1 MKVLYRIAHKKTS
14 NRPRNCLFFDFSVL
28 KSSLFGGL
36 AQLVEHLHH
45 TQGVAGSSPVL
56 STNEGK
62 AVASA
67 TAFLHVTEAHV
78 HRKPVP
84 LFYSFNV
91 ICLRTRLILMHPDV
105 IRIYGLSL
113 HLREDTAAVMCGID
127 MTFLIADG
135 GQVDIC
141 ILLSYHTLP
150 CIYRL
155 KLCRLSIHRHG

>member
-1 MKVLYRIAHKKTS
+1 MFVWRVSSAGRAFASHARGRRFESCTLHPVGNDFIPGFFHALIFIYDIFTTLAKTDRQPAMRFCIS
-14 NRPRNCLFFDFSVL
+14 HEIT
-28 KSSLFGGL
+28 K
-36 AQLVEHLHH
+36 AHLHW
-45 TQGVAGSSPVL
+45 
-56 STNEGK
+56 E
-62 AVASA
+62 
-67 TAFLHVTEAHV
+67 
-78 HRKPVP
+78 RVP
-84 LFYSFNV
+84 PLNSYN
-91 ICLRTRLILMHPDV
+91 
-105 IRIYGLSL
+105 L